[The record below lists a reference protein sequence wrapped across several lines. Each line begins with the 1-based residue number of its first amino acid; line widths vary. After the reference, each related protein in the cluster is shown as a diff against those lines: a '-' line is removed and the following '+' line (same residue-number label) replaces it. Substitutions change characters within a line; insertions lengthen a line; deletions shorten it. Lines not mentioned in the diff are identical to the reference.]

1 MAERRTFV
9 LGDVHLTRHTAPAV
23 AADLARFFA
32 GAAGQRVIVAGD
44 FFDLATDAPHEERRR
59 AVSDVLGAHP
69 ELRGALGRF
78 LDGGGELTLLG
89 GNHDAAMGDTAAGA
103 ELRELIGARSDAA
116 LSAAPWFL
124 RDAGLHVEHGH
135 FYDPDNAPAH
145 PLVDGA
151 VSLGVHFSSEFIHAT
166 QAHRFL
172 QANDGTPLNL
182 FLSSFRWYGWGAPRV
197 VLRYF
202 QAAFAALAKAG
213 PFYRAASERGSG
225 EERHARF
232 AEAAGVPT
240 AVVDAVLAAG
250 AAPTLESWSATFAR
264 LYMDRVIA
272 TVAITGGAGALGI
285 GALRGAPRVA
295 AWGAGSVV
303 LGSMLMATSWLHAHD
318 RYRGTVVER
327 LASAAER
334 IGTTGA
340 ELVVFGHTH
349 REACGDGYA
358 NTGSFAWPR
367 EAPGRPYLEI
377 VREPR
382 PRAVRHYLAPGS

>member
-9 LGDVHLTRHTAPAV
+9 LGDVHLTRHTPAAV
-23 AADLARFFA
+23 ADDLARLFA
-32 GAAGQRVIVAGD
+32 SVPGERVVVAGD
-44 FFDLATDAPHEERRR
+44 FFDLATDAPR
-59 AVSDVLGAHP
+59 AARHRAMGDVLGAHP
-69 ELRGALGRF
+69 GVRAALGRF
-78 LDGGGELTLLG
+78 LDGGGVLTLLG
-89 GNHDAAMGDTAAGA
+89 GNHDAALGDRDAGSELGELAGA
-103 ELRELIGARSDAA
+103 RPGAA
-116 LSAAPWFL
+116 LTTAPWFL

-145 PLVDGA
+145 PLVDGEA
-151 VSLGVHFSSEFIHAT
+151 SLGVHFSSEFIHAT

-172 QANDGTPLNL
+172 QANDGTPLDL
-182 FLSSFRWYGWGAPRV
+182 FLSSFRWYGWDAPRV

-213 PFYRAASERGSG
+213 PFYRAVSERGRG
-225 EERHARF
+225 AERQAGF
-232 AEAAGVPT
+232 AERVGVPRE
-240 AVVDAVLAAG
+240 VVDAVLAAG

-272 TVAITGGAGALGI
+272 TVAIAGGASAWSL
-285 GALRGAPRVA
+285 ATLRGARGTA
-295 AWGAGSVV
+295 ALGAGSML
-303 LGSMLMATSWLHAHD
+303 LGSMLLAVSWLHAHD

-334 IGTTGA
+334 IRETGA

-349 REACGDGYA
+349 REACGEGYA

-377 VREPR
+377 VRAPR
-382 PRAVRHYLAPGS
+382 PRAVRHYLTTGS